1 MLTNVYSNSIIYKKL
16 KIFFNST
23 EKSWGQ
29 QDKLKEAFRTLWAF
43 ANTRDLFSKD
53 IPDNPV
59 NKLRLIKPTLKQS
72 PGTRYNNQR
81 FTDDELKTIYTTLIN
96 LADKYPFQ
104 SEALLFMLVT
114 GRRAEET
121 LKIR

>member
-1 MLTNVYSNSIIYKKL
+1 MKL
-16 KIFFNST
+16 RGFFREAERRTRHLPQVKYKIFFNST

-81 FTDDELKTIYTTLIN
+81 FTDDELKTIYTTLILQARLPN
-96 LADKYPFQ
+96 HE
-104 SEALLFMLVT
+104 SAL
-114 GRRAEET
+114 
-121 LKIR
+121 